1 MRLQRLLLRM
11 AALRAIAAILMMTF
25 IGLRLARIL
34 ALRLVL
40 LSLAVAVAMTL
51 AMLPMHLVL
60 LLLLLTLMLAV
71 RADHAIIMLGVL
83 IEILGGDPV
92 ARRTRVARHCQILL
106 EHLIGVAADTD
117 IRPAAVEG
125 LRALRHMGFTAV
137 VAATLTLHVWT
148 GSHDT

>member
-1 MRLQRLLLRM
+1 MRLLRLLLV
-11 AALRAIAAILMMTF
+11 ASLRTIAAILMVTF

-34 ALRLVL
+34 ALRLIL
-40 LSLAVAVAMTL
+40 LSLAIAVAVTL
-51 AMLPMHLVL
+51 AMPLPMHLL

-71 RADHAIIMLGVL
+71 RADHAVIVLGVL

-92 ARRTRVARHCQILL
+92 ARRARVARQRQILL
-106 EHLIGVAADTD
+106 EHLIGVAADTH
-117 IRPAAVEG
+117 IGPAAVEG